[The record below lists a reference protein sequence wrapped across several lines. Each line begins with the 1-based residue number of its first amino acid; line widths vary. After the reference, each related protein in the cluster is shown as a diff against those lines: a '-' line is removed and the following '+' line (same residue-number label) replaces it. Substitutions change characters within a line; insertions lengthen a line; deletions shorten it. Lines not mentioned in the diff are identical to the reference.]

1 MRTRCVILGLAFSAG
16 CAAPRPA
23 TDPVPVVARAG
34 VATTTAAAP
43 RTFTWRAEN
52 LVESRRRLA
61 SGDSSL
67 RPARDALLRDGRA
80 ALEVPVQ
87 SVMQKRRVPPSG
99 DRHDYM
105 SLAPYW
111 WPDSTKPGG
120 LPFIRRDGEVNPES
134 RLDTDW
140 ARLGR
145 MQDAVETL
153 ALAWWFTGDTAYAR
167 HATTL
172 VRGWF
177 LDPAT
182 RMNPNLRYAQ
192 AVLGVSEGR
201 GLGIL
206 DTRGFATV
214 IDAIGLLASSPQ
226 WTAADQRGVERW
238 MREYLAWL
246 TTSPQGREERA
257 ARNNHGTWYDAQVG
271 AIALF
276 VGDTAEVRRIA
287 SERAPARLDA
297 QGAPDGRLPEELA
310 RTRPLHYTFFTIEP
324 YTRIAEQARHV
335 GVDLWR
341 HRTRDGR
348 GLEAVIHFAAPWFDT
363 ARAWPGV
370 QVSPLNPV
378 EFLGTMRR
386 ASTVY
391 RDPAL
396 AEAIRS
402 LPATIRSTHRSM
414 LLYPGAAAVE
424 AGGAGGVGGVAGQGS
439 AALDSLVERA
449 LRYAASQLRRTADSL
464 DPAQGWPRYT
474 GPDGRW
480 IVTPAANWTAGFLP
494 GSLWQLYA
502 ETHDP
507 WWRAA
512 AERWTAGL
520 ELNAARTNTHDLGFI
535 VFDSFGLQHLL
546 TGDAHARDV
555 VLRASRSL
563 ATRYSPTVGA
573 IKSWDTERARD
584 HRATWK
590 YPVIID
596 NLMNLEMLFWAGRH
610 GGDPAWA
617 RMAER
622 HALTSARAHLRPDG
636 STAHVALFDPA
647 TGAFERQVTWQGAS
661 DSSTWARGQAWAIHG
676 FTESARETGNPELLV
691 AARRA
696 ADWYIAHLPPDFV
709 PYWDFSVAG
718 RPGEP
723 RDASAAAIA
732 ASGLLALSEL
742 VAADDAARYR
752 LAAGRILTTLCA
764 DFVSRPNESWAILSH
779 ATGGKPQG
787 VEIDVGISYGDFYFV
802 EALRRWR
809 AISRRGD
816 G

>member
-1 MRTRCVILGLAFSAG
+1 MRSTIMRRATLWAAACATPLALAG
-16 CAAPRPA
+16 CASARPAPAAVTSTSAPPAAAVAPAPRL
-23 TDPVPVVARAG
+23 
-34 VATTTAAAP
+34 
-43 RTFTWRAEN
+43 FTWRAEN
-52 LVESRRRLA
+52 LVAARRRLA
-61 SGDSSL
+61 AGDATL
-67 RPARDALLRDGRA
+67 RPALDALLRDARVA
-80 ALEVPVQ
+80 VAVPVQ

-99 DRHDYM
+99 DKHDYM

-172 VRGWF
+172 LRGWF

-182 RMNPNLRYAQ
+182 RMNPNLRFAQ
-192 AVLGVSEGR
+192 AVLGISEGR

-206 DTRGFATV
+206 DTRGFANV
-214 IDAIGLLASSPQ
+214 IDAIGLLASAPQ

-238 MREYLAWL
+238 MRAYLDWL
-246 TTSPQGREERA
+246 TTSPQGHEERDA
-257 ARNNHGTWYDAQVG
+257 KNNHGTWYDAQVG

-287 SERAPARLDA
+287 TERAPRRLA
-297 QGAPDGRLPEELA
+297 SQVAPDGRLPEELA

-335 GVDLWR
+335 GADLWH
-341 HRTRDGR
+341 HRTADGR
-348 GLEAVIHFAAPWFDT
+348 GLAAVIHFAAPWFDT
-363 ARAWPGV
+363 TRAWPGA

-386 ASTVY
+386 AGQVY
-391 RDPAL
+391 DDPAI
-396 AEAIRS
+396 AAAIAS
-402 LPATIRSTHRSM
+402 LPGRIRDTHRSL
-414 LLYPGAAAVE
+414 LLYPPPARP
-424 AGGAGGVGGVAGQGS
+424 AGEGT
-439 AALDSLVERA
+439 AALDALVERS
-449 LRYAASQLRRTADSL
+449 LRYAAQQLRRTADSL

-494 GSLWQLYA
+494 GTLWQMYA
-502 ETHDP
+502 ETRDP

-520 ELNAARTNTHDLGFI
+520 ELNAKRTNTHDLGFI
-535 VFDSFGLQHLL
+535 VFDSFGLQHRL
-546 TGDAHARDV
+546 TGDAHAREV
-555 VLRASRSL
+555 VLEASRSL
-563 ATRYSPTVGA
+563 VTRFNPVVGA

-584 HRATWK
+584 HRAQWK

-596 NLMNLEMLFWAGRH
+596 NMMNLEMLFWAARN
-610 GGDPAWA
+610 GGDPEWA
-617 RMAER
+617 RIAER
-622 HALTSARAHLRPDG
+622 HALTSARAHFRPDG

-647 TGAFERQVTWQGAS
+647 SGAFEGQVTWQGAS
-661 DSSTWARGQAWAIHG
+661 DGSTWARGQAWAIHG
-676 FTESARETGNPELLV
+676 FTESARSTGNPELLR

-696 ADWYIAHLPPDFV
+696 ADWFIAHLPADAV

-718 RPGEP
+718 VRGEP

-732 ASGLLALSEL
+732 ASGLLGLAEL
-742 VAADDAARYR
+742 VPADDAVRYR
-752 LAAGRILTTLCA
+752 LAAGKILTTLSTE
-764 DFVSRPNESWAILSH
+764 FVSRPNESWAILSH

-802 EALRRWR
+802 EALRRWQAMSLR
-809 AISRRGD
+809 AD

>member
-1 MRTRCVILGLAFSAG
+1 MRFSLSRLALALAPAIALGVG

-23 TDPVPVVARAG
+23 PGPAPAPTGVVSTTRA
-34 VATTTAAAP
+34 APAP

-61 SGDSSL
+61 SGDSVL
-67 RPARDALLRDGRA
+67 RPALDALLRDARA

-99 DRHDYM
+99 DKHDYM

-172 VRGWF
+172 LRGWF

-182 RMNPNLRYAQ
+182 RMNPNLRFAQ

-214 IDAIGLLASSPQ
+214 IDAIGLLASSPA
-226 WTAADQRGVERW
+226 WGDADQRGVEAW

-246 TTSPQGREERA
+246 TTSPQGHEERD

-287 SERAPARLDA
+287 TDRAPRRLEA
-297 QGAPDGRLPEELA
+297 QVAPDGRLPEELA

-324 YTRIAEQARHV
+324 YSRIAEQARHV
-335 GVDLWR
+335 GADLW
-341 HRTRDGR
+341 HYRTRDGR
-348 GLEAVIHFAAPWFDT
+348 GLESVIHFAAPWFDT
-363 ARAWPGV
+363 SRAWPGA

-386 ASTVY
+386 ASQVY
-391 RDPAL
+391 QDPAI
-396 AEAIRS
+396 ATAIAS
-402 LPATIRSTHRSM
+402 LPARIRATHRSM
-414 LLYPGAAAVE
+414 LLYPGARVSAT
-424 AGGAGGVGGVAGQGS
+424 GKGS
-439 AALDSLVERA
+439 APLDSLVERA

-502 ETHDP
+502 VTRDP

-546 TGDAHARDV
+546 TGDAHAREV
-555 VLRASRSL
+555 VLQASRSL
-563 ATRYSPTVGA
+563 VTRYNPTVGA

-596 NLMNLEMLFWAGRH
+596 NMMNLEMLFWAARH
-610 GGDPAWA
+610 GGDPEWA

-622 HALTSARAHLRPDG
+622 HALTSVRAHVRADG
-636 STAHVALFDPA
+636 STAHVALFDPV
-647 TGAFERQVTWQGAS
+647 TGAFERQVTWQGAA

-676 FTESARETGNPELLV
+676 FTESARATGNPELLRT
-691 AARRA
+691 ARRA
-696 ADWYIAHLPPDFV
+696 ADWYIAHLPPDGV

-718 RPGEP
+718 VPGEP

-732 ASGLLALSEL
+732 ASGLIALSAL
-742 VAADDAARYR
+742 VPAEDADRYR
-752 LAAGRILTTLCA
+752 TAAGRMLTTLCS

-787 VEIDVGISYGDFYFV
+787 VEIDVGITYGDFYFV

-809 AISRRGD
+809 ATSRRGD